1 MKPPGINPDG
11 LTNTKSGVLTPKN
24 QNIANSICWIK
35 NCSDHKQSF
44 ERLVLS
50 LFTTILIFLFIS
62 PQHLFA
68 QKFAEMLSA
77 KAGLGIAKHTWRPY
91 GSDYLKIKGESIYR
105 PYMSISFDSE
115 LTNKFKLRKGLSYK
129 MKGTNNIRTR
139 NPGYNPHHSW
149 PFLPNPYYIT
159 IDYAYDVLSASGS
172 LLFFPFNHSEG
183 GIYFSTGFGVD
194 YIVSKKPKV
203 HDFFPYKVD
212 IYFDDRDY
220 KRATMF
226 GSLGVGL
233 MLAKDVYLEFEYA
246 PSITRSLNVRQM
258 HINESFFSISLVISG
273 RNE

>member
-1 MKPPGINPDG
+1 MKLFGSTFSNPSCIKAPAGSLCDRNKSADLPAIRNYSG
-11 LTNTKSGVLTPKN
+11 LERKSRHFVFLLSGLFL
-24 QNIANSICWIK
+24 I
-35 NCSDHKQSF
+35 
-44 ERLVLS
+44 LS
-50 LFTTILIFLFIS
+50 LGS
-62 PQHLFA
+62 PANTFA

-77 KAGLGIAKHTWRPY
+77 KAGLGIANHTWRPY

-105 PYMSISFDSE
+105 PYMSINFDSE

-139 NPGYNPHHSW
+139 NPKYNPYHSW
-149 PFLPNPYYIT
+149 PYLPNPYYIT
-159 IDYAYDVLSASGS
+159 TNYAYDVLSASGS

-226 GSLGVGL
+226 GSLGFGL
-233 MLAKDVYLEFEYA
+233 MLAKDIYLEFEYA

-258 HINESFFSISLVISG
+258 HISESFFCISLVISG